1 MGKLRVQDVAK
12 ELGVTVKK
20 IREVLKEWGI
30 EKGNFA
36 YLDEEE
42 LQIVY
47 DNLLHSK
54 DKPVDSVSIQE
65 VAKGFECGIK
75 LKDYNDIKVG
85 DIIVCYVVKLE
96 KPQ

>member
-1 MGKLRVQDVAK
+1 MGKLRVQDVAI
-12 ELGVTVKK
+12 ELGVPVKK

-47 DNLLHSK
+47 DNLLPSK
-54 DKPVDSVSIQE
+54 ENLWKALAYKRLKKKPFKQ
-65 VAKGFECGIK
+65 
-75 LKDYNDIKVG
+75 
-85 DIIVCYVVKLE
+85 
-96 KPQ
+96 

>member
-12 ELGVTVKK
+12 ELGVPVKK
-20 IREVLKEWGI
+20 IRVVLKEWGI

-47 DNLLHSK
+47 DNLLPSK
-54 DKPVDSVSIQE
+54 EKLYCPYGHRTTHQE
-65 VAKGFECGIK
+65 H
-75 LKDYNDIKVG
+75 
-85 DIIVCYVVKLE
+85 
-96 KPQ
+96 PQKHRL